1 MTEPAVVP
9 TPPRSRDAVRQ
20 AWIERLARFDA
31 AALTTPQF
39 CAAEG
44 VSVAS
49 FYHWKRRLT
58 PPPDDK
64 PSTEDRPRLLPVRVA
79 TPSAPL
85 ELILPSGTILRIG
98 TDADPSTLQSLLRLL
113 GVTPC

>member
-1 MTEPAVVP
+1 MTEPAPVP
-9 TPPRSRDAVRQ
+9 STPRSRDAVRQ

-31 AALTTPQF
+31 TTLTTAQF

-58 PPPDDK
+58 PRLDDK
-64 PSTEDRPRLLPVRVA
+64 PSAEERPRLLPVRVT
-79 TPSAPL
+79 TPLAAL
-85 ELILPSGTILRIG
+85 ELLLPGGAILRVG
-98 TDADPSTLQSLLRLL
+98 AEADPSTLQSLLRLL

>member
-9 TPPRSRDAVRQ
+9 TAPRSRDAVRQ
-20 AWIERLARFDA
+20 TWSKRLVRFQA
-31 AALTTPQF
+31 ASLTTAQF

-58 PPPDDK
+58 PRLDGK
-64 PSTEDRPRLLPVRVA
+64 PSAEERPRLLPVRVT

-85 ELILPSGTILRIG
+85 ELILPAGAILRVG

>member
-1 MTEPAVVP
+1 MTEPDVVP
-9 TPPRSRDAVRQ
+9 TVPRSRDAVRQ
-20 AWIERLARFDA
+20 AWSERFARFDA
-31 AALTTPQF
+31 TTLTTAQF

-58 PPPDDK
+58 PQPHDK
-64 PSTEDRPRLLPVRVA
+64 PAIDDRPRLLPVRVA

-85 ELILPSGTILRIG
+85 ELILPGGTILRIG